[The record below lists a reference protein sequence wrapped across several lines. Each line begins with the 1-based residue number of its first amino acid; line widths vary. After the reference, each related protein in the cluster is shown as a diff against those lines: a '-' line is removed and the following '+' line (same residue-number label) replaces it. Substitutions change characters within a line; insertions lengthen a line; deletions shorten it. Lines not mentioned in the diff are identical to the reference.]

1 MQRTGGPA
9 PKSTIFDP
17 RGKTLDPGEAPSD
30 RPYVLVGDIA
40 SVVRAGTA
48 GFNLEDVQVLF
59 SEDVDLDVSGVR
71 VEGRRGEMAN
81 LPRWVAEVVSEQGR
95 GEMQDEDSFVELKQA
110 VVKENAQGEF
120 DVARLDGHFYIR
132 LRAYTRRLPERDR
145 ERADSLLNGLV
156 RKRRGKLVRLAD
168 SSELTAE
175 ISAKLSIEERA
186 FYEAVRQA
194 SEGFERAMLGG
205 A

>member
-1 MQRTGGPA
+1 MQRAPGPA
-9 PKSTIFDP
+9 RLRAAHTGSNIVH
-17 RGKTLDPGEAPSD
+17 PGEACSD
-30 RPYVLVGDIA
+30 WPCVPVGDIA

-59 SEDVDLDVSGVR
+59 SQDLDLDVSGVR
-71 VEGRRGEMAN
+71 VEGRKGEMAS
-81 LPRWVAEVVSEQGR
+81 LPRWVAEVVSGQGL

-132 LRAYTRRLPERDR
+132 LRAYARRLPERDR
-145 ERADSLLNGLV
+145 ERAGSLLNGLV

-186 FYEAVRQA
+186 FYEAVRGA
-194 SEGFERAMLGG
+194 SEGFEKAMLGG

>member
-1 MQRTGGPA
+1 MGARAGSRGNGPGSA
-9 PKSTIFDP
+9 LAGPDRLSA
-17 RGKTLDPGEAPSD
+17 DPGYD
-30 RPYVLVGDIA
+30 GMGDIA

-71 VEGRRGEMAN
+71 VEGRRGEMTN

-95 GEMQDEDSFVELKQA
+95 GELQDEDSFVALKQA

-132 LRAYTRRLPERDR
+132 FRAYVKRLPERDR
-145 ERADSLLNGLV
+145 DRAGSLLNELV
-156 RKRRGKLVRLAD
+156 RKRRGKIVRLAD

-186 FYEAVRQA
+186 FYGAVRQA
-194 SEGFERAMLGG
+194 SEGFEKAILGG